1 MSLNETTIKR
11 LAKDVKYLLKN
22 PLNYE
27 NIYYKHDENNILKGY
42 ALIIGHESTP
52 YEFGFYF
59 FQFDFP
65 ENYPFSPPIVTY
77 LTNDGKMR
85 YNPNLYIN
93 GKVCLS
99 ILNTWSGEGWTSCQS
114 IYSVLLTLSTVLN
127 TNPLL
132 NEPGIRENNHNIY
145 NYNLLLSYKNIEF
158 AIFKQLEYLKKNYT
172 DNSINTNI
180 NSSTSLIKKYNNVE
194 INYFYTIKLFE
205 DIMIENINKNYN
217 YIKNNLEI
225 LYSKME
231 HIKQLYI
238 GVYNI
243 QEKVDIKKLKKNFSL
258 FKIDK

>member
-1 MSLNETTIKR
+1 MNIDSSTIKR

-22 PLNYE
+22 PLDSE

-42 ALIIGHESTP
+42 ALIIGHENTP

-65 ENYPFSPPIVTY
+65 SNYPFSPPVVTY

-99 ILNTWSGEGWTSCQS
+99 ILNTWTGEGWTSCQS
-114 IYSVLLTLSTVLN
+114 IYSVLLTLSSILN
-127 TNPLL
+127 NNPLL
-132 NEPGIRENNHNIY
+132 NEPGIKENNNNIY

-158 AIFKQLEYLKKNYT
+158 TIIKQFEYLKSNTKSNTKTNTKSNTKTNTKN
-172 DNSINTNI
+172 D
-180 NSSTSLIKKYNNVE
+180 E
-194 INYFYTIKLFE
+194 IYYFDIIKLFE
-205 DIMIENINKNYN
+205 NTMDENIKKNYN
-217 YIKNNLEI
+217 LIENNLEN
-225 LYSKME
+225 LFEKMKN
-231 HIKQLYI
+231 IKQIYI

-243 QEKVDIKKLKKNFSL
+243 HEKVDIENLKKKFTL
-258 FKIDK
+258 FKIDNN

>member
-1 MSLNETTIKR
+1 MSLNKTTITR

-22 PLNYE
+22 PLNSE
-27 NIYYKHDENNILKGY
+27 NIYYKHDDNNILKGY
-42 ALIIGHESTP
+42 ALIIGHENTP

-65 ENYPFSPPIVTY
+65 DNYPFSPPVVTY

-114 IYSVLLTLSTVLN
+114 IYSVLLALSSILN

-132 NEPGIRENNHNIY
+132 NEPGIKENNYNIY

-158 AIFKQLEYLKKNYT
+158 TILKQIDYLKDFSN
-172 DNSINTNI
+172 NNFNNT
-180 NSSTSLIKKYNNVE
+180 TLIKKHNNNNNIE
-194 INYFYTIKLFE
+194 INYFNTIKLFE
-205 DIMIENINKNYN
+205 DIIINNIKKNYD
-217 YIKNNLEI
+217 YIKNNLEN
-225 LYSKME
+225 LYCKME
-231 HIKQLYI
+231 NIKQIYI

-243 QEKVDIKKLKKNFSL
+243 QEKVDIKNLKNNFSL
-258 FKIDK
+258 LKIDN